1 MKTKYWYYSLT
12 NPWEVTDI
20 PTTLSKDWVLEGRQM
35 AEIFWLNVKGY
46 KIIINAT
53 AHIKKLYTNLIQNE
67 QSNIIIYIIF
77 YVFFPFGMK
86 SLIYNL
92 PRLSF
97 SKSLQ
102 INVFQCP
109 SNYNC
114 ILSVTKK
121 IKKGKFWKTKRQTL
135 HIYGW

>member
-1 MKTKYWYYSLT
+1 
-12 NPWEVTDI
+12 
-20 PTTLSKDWVLEGRQM
+20 M

-46 KIIINAT
+46 KIIVNAT

-77 YVFFPFGMK
+77 YFFFPFGMK
-86 SLIYNL
+86 NLIYNL

-102 INVFQCP
+102 INVFQC
-109 SNYNC
+109 SGNHNC

-121 IKKGKFWKTKRQTL
+121 IKKGKFCQTKYSIGKATLQSPLSVCPLVCLSITKTPSLSESIT
-135 HIYGW
+135 